1 MKLSLIRAIISPLT
15 YKARPHGHTM
25 DNTKYLT
32 KEKYKELEKELFEL
46 KTVKR
51 KEVASNLEYAR
62 SLGDLSENAEYQ
74 EARELQ
80 ATTEDRIM
88 TIENTLKTAEIVREA
103 HGDVVSMGSTVTVE
117 KAGAKGAL
125 KFKIVGSDEVNTTEG
140 KISNHSPLGS
150 ALIGKRKGETVSVHT
165 PKGPISYK
173 ITAVE

>member
-1 MKLSLIRAIISPLT
+1 
-15 YKARPHGHTM
+15 M

-32 KEKYKELEKELFEL
+32 KEKYKELEKELVEL

-80 ATTEDRIM
+80 ATIEDRIM
-88 TIENTLKTAEIVREA
+88 TIENTLKTAEIVHEA
-103 HGDVVSMGSTVTVE
+103 HGDVITMGSVVSVE
-117 KAGAKGAL
+117 KQGAKGAQ
-125 KFKIVGSDEVNTTEG
+125 KFRIVGSDEVNTSEG

-150 ALIGKRKGETVSVHT
+150 ILIGKQKGQSVTVAT
-165 PKGPISYK
+165 PKGPIAYK
-173 ITAVE
+173 IVAVE